1 MKHFIRSLQK
11 ELDQIV
17 AALEQ
22 RAFFSLTGEETQF
35 LREETGKLLKKLVDI
50 QESSLTI
57 GLLGGT
63 GVGKST
69 LMNALAGSVIASASH
84 RRPHTNHALVYR
96 HVGAITPSSLFSTD
110 LPMREITH
118 EAENIKQIL
127 LCDLPDFD
135 SLMGDHRQY
144 VIRFLEHL
152 DVLIWVTSPEKYAD
166 GRFYEFLQMVP
177 KAEQNFYFVLN
188 KADLFFQ
195 SKSLEIGYEQLASV
209 ISRFQEHI
217 KGNGIHVP
225 LIFAISAQGALDSD
239 QLPPWNQLTAFR
251 REIFQQRDIKQVT
264 AIKAGNLDVEVQNLI
279 SAFKKE
285 VLNLEVFDGILENSI
300 KDIENQ
306 RPQWIKAGQGAID
319 LWLGKY
325 IKQDVLSSQRDPSIL
340 VGPGYGL
347 ALVFQEWKKRT
358 TGQNTT
364 SSDPSYFTPPEVVRT
379 SFQRRLE
386 WLENRI
392 NQRILHH
399 NLPSSFQEQ
408 LQAILDVPSVFE
420 ELGERFFH
428 GVELRLG
435 AHALPSFW
443 GFKTKQYL
451 AYLLFFGFFLLAIG
465 GRNAWEAVLVA
476 PGVGNILQLFLSCIQ
491 TLFSPKGLAALV
503 SYALLN
509 FFLAFRFYRRY
520 RKHLQR
526 ASIKIIDSLK
536 ADLGKVWEMQLDAI
550 QNDLSHFRED
560 IQTQISTIS
569 VLKKNEKE
577 T

>member
-17 AALEQ
+17 SALEQ

-35 LREETGKLLKKLVDI
+35 LREETGKLLKKLASI
-50 QESSLTI
+50 QESYLTI

-96 HVGAITPSSLFSTD
+96 HVGASTPSTLVSTD

-118 EAENIKQIL
+118 EAEDIKQIL

-135 SLMGDHRQY
+135 SLMGEHRHY

-195 SKSLEIGYEQLASV
+195 NKSLEIGYEQLASV
-209 ISRFQEHI
+209 TARFQEHI
-217 KGNGIHVP
+217 KENGIQGP

-251 REIFQQRDIKQVT
+251 HEIFQQRNIKQVT

-285 VLNLEVFDGILENSI
+285 VINLEVFDGILENSI

-340 VGPGYGL
+340 VGPGYALGL
-347 ALVFQEWKKRT
+347 LFQEWTKRT
-358 TGQNTT
+358 TGQNST

-392 NQRILHH
+392 KQRILHQ
-399 NLPSSFQEQ
+399 NLPSAFQEQ
-408 LQAILDVPSVFE
+408 LQEILDIPRVFE

-435 AHALPSFW
+435 TPALPSFW
-443 GFKTKQYL
+443 GFKTKQYF
-451 AYLLFFGFFLLAIG
+451 AYLLLFGFFLLAIG

-476 PGVGNILQLFLSCIQ
+476 PGAGNILQLFLSCIH
-491 TLFSPKGLAALV
+491 TLFSPKGLAALA

-520 RKHLQR
+520 RKLLEI
-526 ASIKIIDSLK
+526 ASTRVIDSLK
-536 ADLGKVWEMQLDAI
+536 ADLRKVWEMQLDAL
-550 QNDLSHFRED
+550 QDDLSQFKED
-560 IQTQISTIS
+560 IQSQISTIS
-569 VLKKNEKE
+569 ALKQNNK
-577 T
+577 